1 MQEEVKGF
9 FSSLNACLSLV
20 VKKKTLAEVMVLHYL
35 RWKRLSVVA
44 RWQEDPE
51 ALLSGRR
58 AELEESP
65 GWGGAFTEQ
74 SAVLPGCM
82 NLAGS

>member
-44 RWQEDPE
+44 RCFMG
-51 ALLSGRR
+51 GRR
-58 AELEESP
+58 TLRLSSLEGERSWKSLLD
-65 GWGGAFTEQ
+65 GEVLSQ
-74 SAVLPGCM
+74 SKVQCYLVA
-82 NLAGS
+82 